1 MSVTRRDFMA
11 MLGSA
16 AVITGVP
23 IFRSYADMKDKK
35 TGTAQGDFPVQ
46 LSPGEWRERLSGE
59 EFEILREAGTEPP
72 GSSQLN
78 DEKRDGVFACAG
90 CGNECYSSKHKFES
104 GTGWPS
110 FYKPIADDAVGTQ
123 TDYKMIWPRT
133 EIHCARCGGHHGH
146 VFDDGPP
153 PTGKRYC
160 INGAALDFKPAAGA
174 NSG

>member
-1 MSVTRRDFMA
+1 MHVSRRRFIITIA
-11 MLGSA
+11 GAGLLASLP
-16 AVITGVP
+16 VIQG
-23 IFRSYADMKDKK
+23 YGDMTDNSEEN
-35 TGTAQGDFPVQ
+35 GEFLVN
-46 LSPGEWRERLSGE
+46 LSREEWRDRLTDS
-59 EFEILREAGTEPP
+59 EFQILRKAGTEPP
-72 GSSQLN
+72 GSSPLN